1 MRKFGRTREKRWVS
15 RLLGLLS
22 RERVRYAMGIALIAL
37 LQLSATSVR
46 AAEDNLQ
53 FVFHPSVGKQ
63 SLTPT
68 EARSIFTARQQHW
81 EDGNKIHVFVLKTE
95 SAVHRRFCRQML
107 QMFPY
112 QLERIWNQ
120 IIYSGQGD
128 APKVVP
134 SQEALIDAVKATPGA
149 VGYASEELLQ
159 NRQDKV
165 DPQ

>member
-1 MRKFGRTREKRWVS
+1 MS
-15 RLLGLLS
+15 RLLGFILLQ
-22 RERVRYAMGIALIAL
+22 RVRFAIGIALIAL
-37 LQLSATSVR
+37 SQLSVTSAR

-63 SLTPT
+63 NLTPT

-81 EDGNKIHVFVLKTE
+81 EDGNKIHVFVLQTD
-95 SAVHRRFCRQML
+95 SPTHRRFCRQML

-128 APKVVP
+128 APHVVV
-134 SQEALIDAVKATPGA
+134 SQEALIDAVQATPGA
-149 VGYASEELLQ
+149 VGYASEELLE

>member
-1 MRKFGRTREKRWVS
+1 MS
-15 RLLGLLS
+15 RLLGLLFTK
-22 RERVRYAMGIALIAL
+22 RVRHAVGIALITMI
-37 LQLSATSVR
+37 QLSATSAR

-63 SLTPT
+63 ALSPT

-95 SAVHRRFCRQML
+95 SDVHRRFCREML

-159 NRQDKV
+159 QRQDKV